1 MQRRN
6 GPSSNSRIDALSI
19 GLVALILSSFL
30 LISSCAQ
37 IEKPTVKPYLAETAA
52 PKLQEIRW
60 SNGKAPKHFDP
71 ALAAAAPET
80 DILRATYEGLTEIDP
95 RSLEAIPGTAESWT
109 ASEDQRV
116 WTFVI
121 RSNAKWS
128 NGHKLNSAD
137 FLRSFKRLAAIGDRG
152 AHRGLLSNI
161 VGFSDTDAAKLTE
174 TPEIEKNVS
183 NGQSTPSEPNSQFQK
198 PKVEPSQIPVPEV
211 AVPSSPITATPSG
224 DSFGVIAKDENTIEI
239 RLRRPDANLPKLL
252 ANPIFMPVYGDGKG
266 LDNGK
271 PNVETI
277 TNGPFKLVKAVDGRL
292 ELERSETYWDS
303 SSVKLDRLVFVEQQ
317 NPDQAFDAYKK
328 GQIDIVTNSDFE
340 PLALKLMTP
349 FKDFR
354 RTTHAALNFYQVNTA
369 VPPFSDRRVREALA
383 LAIDREQIVDA
394 ELRGSAEPAN
404 RFLPLGKTTEPSLSF
419 NAERAKQLLEL
430 AGFPNGSGF
439 PKIRLV
445 VNRNDLQQ
453 RVARAVAKTWKQH
466 LNIETELLFKDNAE
480 LASIRKSGEFDLLR
494 RGVVLPSADETMSLA
509 AILGYD
515 KMVIPQPDVER
526 TTPDF
531 LSPEADL
538 PPSGPNAIA
547 PEDTDPSSA
556 LTAQPESSPAEKLFN
571 EEDALYDLR
580 AIPIYFPTSY
590 SLVKP
595 YVLGF
600 ETNVLDAPLLKA
612 ISIDTEWSES
622 SNLAE

>member
-6 GPSSNSRIDALSI
+6 GLSSNSRIDAWSI
-19 GLVALILSSFL
+19 ELVALILCSFL
-30 LISSCAQ
+30 LATSCSH
-37 IEKPTVKPYLAETAA
+37 IERPAVKPYLAETAA

-60 SNGKAPKHFDP
+60 SNGRAPKHLDP
-71 ALAAAAPET
+71 ALAAASPET
-80 DILRATYEGLTEIDP
+80 DIVRAMYEGLTEIDP
-95 RSLEAIPGTAESWT
+95 RTLDAIPGVAESWT
-109 ASEDQRV
+109 ANDDHRV

-128 NGHKLNSAD
+128 NGRRINSAD
-137 FLRSFKRLAAIGDRG
+137 FVRSFKRLAAVGVRG

-161 VGFSDTDAAKLTE
+161 VGFSDMDAAKLPE
-174 TPEIEKNVS
+174 APEIDKIMS
-183 NGQSTPSEPNSQFQK
+183 TGQLTPVEPNLQFQK
-198 PKVEPSQIPVPEV
+198 PTTGTAQIPAPEI
-211 AVPSSPITATPSG
+211 AAPSSPMTSKLP
-224 DSFGVIAKDENTIEI
+224 DVSFGVVAKDADTLEV

-252 ANPIFMPVYGDGKG
+252 ANPIFMPIYGDGKG
-266 LDNGK
+266 LDDSK
-271 PNVETI
+271 PNVETV
-277 TNGPFKLVKAVDGRL
+277 TNGPFKLVKAADGRL

-303 SSVKLDRLVFVEQQ
+303 ISVKLDRLVFVEQQ

-354 RTTHAALNFYQVNTA
+354 RTTHGALNFYQVNTA
-369 VPPFSDRRVREALA
+369 VPPFNDRRVREALA
-383 LAIDREQIVDA
+383 LAIEREQIVDA

-439 PKIRLV
+439 PTIRLV

-453 RVARAVAKTWKQH
+453 RVARAVAKTWKQY
-466 LNIETELLFKDNAE
+466 LNVETDLLIKDNAE
-480 LASIRKSGEFDLLR
+480 IAAIRKSGEYDLIR

-515 KMVIPQPDVER
+515 KMVIPQPSVER
-526 TTPDF
+526 TPLDIV
-531 LSPEADL
+531 SPESVL
-538 PPSGPNAIA
+538 QRTGPNSAD
-547 PEDTDPSSA
+547 PKDTVPDSM
-556 LTAQPESSPAEKLFN
+556 LTAQPESSPAEKLFS
-571 EEDALYDLR
+571 EDDALYDMR

-600 ETNVLDAPLLKA
+600 ETNGLDAPLLKA
-612 ISIDTEWSES
+612 IAIDTEWSGS
-622 SNLAE
+622 SNITE